1 VAAMD
6 GLVFKLKAD
15 SKQIEQTK
23 RTKKERKEKEESR

>member
-23 RTKKERKEKEESR
+23 SKEKKKKKEESR

>member
-15 SKQIEQTK
+15 LKQSEQTE
-23 RTKKERKEKEESR
+23 RTKKEKEESR

>member
-15 SKQIEQTK
+15 SKQTEEEKNKK
-23 RTKKERKEKEESR
+23 RKRSKKQSR

>member
-23 RTKKERKEKEESR
+23 SKERKEKEESR

>member
-15 SKQIEQTK
+15 SKQIEKTK
-23 RTKKERKEKEESR
+23 EQRKKEKKKEESR